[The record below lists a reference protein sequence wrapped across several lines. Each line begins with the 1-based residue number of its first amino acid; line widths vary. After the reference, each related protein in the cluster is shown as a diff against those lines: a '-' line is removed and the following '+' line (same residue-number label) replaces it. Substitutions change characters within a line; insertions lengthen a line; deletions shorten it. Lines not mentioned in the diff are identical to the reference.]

1 MQTNWA
7 GNHVYRAARLEK
19 PGSVAE
25 LQELVASHERVR
37 ALGSRHSFTD
47 IADTDGVLVS
57 LANLPDDVE
66 LDEPGRSVTVGGG
79 VLYGHV
85 AEALQERGWAMANMA
100 SLPHISVA
108 GAVATGT
115 HGSGD
120 GNGSLAAAVSAVA
133 AVGPSG
139 DIYRLQ
145 RGDPDFEGSVVGLGA
160 WGIVT
165 ALTLDIEPTFEVR
178 QDVFTDLPWS
188 VVEQSLDDITGR
200 AYSVSLFTDWTAD
213 SVQQV
218 WMKSRGTVPPADL
231 VGAVPAAET
240 LHMLR
245 GGVAESVTEQGGVT
259 GPWHQRLPHFRM
271 AFTPSRGEELQTEYF
286 VPRRHAQA
294 AFAALRRLGPRMAPL
309 LQVGEIRT
317 VAGDGLWLSGAY
329 GEDVVG
335 LHFTWIRDP
344 QAVYA
349 ILPAIEAELLP
360 LQARP
365 HWGKCF
371 SASRD
376 ELLAVHPR
384 LTDFGAMRT
393 RVDPEGKFGNAFLE
407 RVLG

>member
-1 MQTNWA
+1 
-7 GNHVYRAARLEK
+7 
-19 PGSVAE
+19 
-25 LQELVASHERVR
+25 
-37 ALGSRHSFTD
+37 
-47 IADTDGVLVS
+47 
-57 LANLPDDVE
+57 
-66 LDEPGRSVTVGGG
+66 
-79 VLYGHV
+79 
-85 AEALQERGWAMANMA
+85 MANMA

-145 RGDPDFEGSVVGLGA
+145 RGDSDFEGSVVGLGA
-160 WGIVT
+160 LGIVT

-218 WMKSRGTVPPADL
+218 WMKSRGTAPPADL

-259 GPWHQRLPHFRM
+259 GPWHERLPHFRM

-384 LTDFGAMRT
+384 LTDFGALRT